1 MENRKNILPFSIKNR
16 KNRKTQILPKNM
28 YNTTEKS
35 AKLIEFE
42 WIGDNTCPKSFNLTV
57 KLYSIE
63 AVSLFLIFQQK
74 NFVKLMQILRETAKN
89 LTSYYLRF
97 LRFLRFFKKFVN
109 RKNLKNRKNRKMF
122 YDWTP

>member
-42 WIGDNTCPKSFNLTV
+42 
-57 KLYSIE
+57 
-63 AVSLFLIFQQK
+63 
-74 NFVKLMQILRETAKN
+74 
-89 LTSYYLRF
+89 
-97 LRFLRFFKKFVN
+97 
-109 RKNLKNRKNRKMF
+109 
-122 YDWTP
+122 